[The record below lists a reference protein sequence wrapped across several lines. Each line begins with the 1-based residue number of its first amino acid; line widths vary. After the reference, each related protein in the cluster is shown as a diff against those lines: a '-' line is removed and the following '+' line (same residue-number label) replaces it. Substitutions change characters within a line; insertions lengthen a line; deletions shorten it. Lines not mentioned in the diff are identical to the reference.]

1 MSRVHE
7 VGHAS
12 AAIPGGVALPLPT
25 GDVAGLR
32 AAARSLG
39 QAASRARATATV
51 RGTLGPR
58 LSAVWTGEA
67 ATAARSEADELGTRA
82 RGVVE
87 ALPAA
92 SRSLLTYAAALD
104 HAQARIRSLQRQ
116 WDALDAE
123 HTLALLR
130 IAALTDPTGAI
141 GVLVTERARSEQAEG
156 RVRLSRTYAGVL
168 DDLRA
173 TARRCA
179 GLVAA
184 ATDVTFPSGASA
196 STGRV
201 RSAVTGGLWFAD
213 GVVAARA
220 SRDAALADGLMAR
233 TVMAGGRA
241 SGGLTDAEVAELATH
256 VRARVDDPVYAQA
269 LLSEIGA
276 DGLARVLM
284 AAGVTR
290 SASGADVD
298 TVREL
303 LGAFGSLVITA
314 TSHGAPAG
322 TDPRT
327 RAQLASG
334 AALLAD
340 DLVAAVDTV
349 QVDPVARGRATGAWL
364 LGQLLSG
371 ARASGDDRRL
381 PGRFAR
387 RAAAAA
393 ATAEIAET
401 RDDDVALAH
410 GTTLRADAGAT
421 FASWFDDGSRTGD
434 PVHALLGHVVDDP
447 AETSALLAEPL
458 PDSEAPAGALANSRG
473 DRITLGEYLVR
484 RWVAYEAN
492 GIESHPDLRLSTDA
506 DLARLLSSVSTPTD
520 EGAAETRTRVMLEV
534 SRTSTHAMLEAS
546 TTHLYSGATA
556 PLEHVVA
563 DWLSAMRENV
573 DATLATPPLGA
584 APATGY
590 VRQTSGG
597 MEPWLDAEELTGV
610 LAALAVDTGMGLRA
624 KDAGAAY
631 GGLVDRELRAAQD
644 TTERGGDVRRDVVRL
659 GFLDQAASAAL
670 VAVARR
676 QDVLNRS
683 AWQGLA
689 EAGHVIEEIRRGSL
703 ADSASTVRTYVDG
716 GTMRTA
722 ADDLVIAL
730 VRSDVELAQTE
741 LDDARRAQLVTRI
754 CEVTRGRADVLP
766 AMQLGA
772 ARAPPLPTVAE
783 LRAVR
788 DAEIRAA
795 FDAAVKDSSRGGAN
809 SAADR
814 LKQRTTPTDRVHVV
828 HPSDGSPARP
838 PGTVDETL
846 ARDVAPHER
855 ATATR
860 LAAHGYDVTFLP
872 ATGQGK
878 SADAL
883 INGERWEF
891 KGVQG
896 KGKSTVVGLLRQ
908 GRRQSP
914 RMVLDMAESELSLE
928 EVLRQVDYTLRR
940 YDGITAIRV
949 ITKDERIVERR
960 P

>member
-1 MSRVHE
+1 
-7 VGHAS
+7 
-12 AAIPGGVALPLPT
+12 
-25 GDVAGLR
+25 
-32 AAARSLG
+32 
-39 QAASRARATATV
+39 
-51 RGTLGPR
+51 
-58 LSAVWTGEA
+58 
-67 ATAARSEADELGTRA
+67 
-82 RGVVE
+82 
-87 ALPAA
+87 
-92 SRSLLTYAAALD
+92 
-104 HAQARIRSLQRQ
+104 
-116 WDALDAE
+116 
-123 HTLALLR
+123 
-130 IAALTDPTGAI
+130 
-141 GVLVTERARSEQAEG
+141 
-156 RVRLSRTYAGVL
+156 
-168 DDLRA
+168 
-173 TARRCA
+173 
-179 GLVAA
+179 
-184 ATDVTFPSGASA
+184 
-196 STGRV
+196 
-201 RSAVTGGLWFAD
+201 
-213 GVVAARA
+213 
-220 SRDAALADGLMAR
+220 
-233 TVMAGGRA
+233 
-241 SGGLTDAEVAELATH
+241 
-256 VRARVDDPVYAQA
+256 
-269 LLSEIGA
+269 
-276 DGLARVLM
+276 
-284 AAGVTR
+284 
-290 SASGADVD
+290 
-298 TVREL
+298 
-303 LGAFGSLVITA
+303 
-314 TSHGAPAG
+314 
-322 TDPRT
+322 
-327 RAQLASG
+327 
-334 AALLAD
+334 
-340 DLVAAVDTV
+340 
-349 QVDPVARGRATGAWL
+349 
-364 LGQLLSG
+364 
-371 ARASGDDRRL
+371 
-381 PGRFAR
+381 
-387 RAAAAA
+387 
-393 ATAEIAET
+393 
-401 RDDDVALAH
+401 
-410 GTTLRADAGAT
+410 
-421 FASWFDDGSRTGD
+421 
-434 PVHALLGHVVDDP
+434 
-447 AETSALLAEPL
+447 
-458 PDSEAPAGALANSRG
+458 
-473 DRITLGEYLVR
+473 
-484 RWVAYEAN
+484 
-492 GIESHPDLRLSTDA
+492 
-506 DLARLLSSVSTPTD
+506 
-520 EGAAETRTRVMLEV
+520 
-534 SRTSTHAMLEAS
+534 
-546 TTHLYSGATA
+546 
-556 PLEHVVA
+556 
-563 DWLSAMRENV
+563 MRENV

-610 LAALAVDTGMGLRA
+610 VAALAVDTGMGLRA

-644 TTERGGDVRRDVVRL
+644 TAERGGDVRRDVVRL

-766 AMQLGA
+766 AIQLGA
-772 ARAPPLPTVAE
+772 GRAPLLPTVAE
-783 LRAVR
+783 LRAAR

-795 FDAAVKDSSRGGAN
+795 FDAAVKDSSRGGAT